1 MNVLINLII
10 KASLDTLYMTGMI
23 ILVGFILGVLR
34 NRSIEN
40 FQRSFGW
47 KAVAI
52 TAIIGVPIHEIS
64 HAILCF
70 FFRHKITKLVLIQR
84 RDENGVLGY
93 VNHAYNPNS
102 VYQQTGNFFIGIA
115 PIFGG
120 IFSIIA
126 LMHTLIP
133 KVYNE
138 FISISVNNLYITKI
152 NDAAIN
158 GILNSYVD
166 LIKTI
171 FSIKNFANPYFILFL
186 FLAICISSHI
196 SLSAADIKGAS
207 KGLFIIFLIILVL
220 NVLGFSRFVLAE
232 SILKYNIILVGFLI
246 VSLIFSSITY
256 IVSLLISLMYRIFI

>member
-1 MNVLINLII
+1 MNYLINLII
-10 KASLDTLYMTGMI
+10 KTLVDTLYITGMI
-23 ILVGFILGVLR
+23 ILVGFILGFLR

-40 FQRSFGW
+40 FQKSFAW

-64 HAILCF
+64 HAIFCVLF
-70 FFRHKITKLVLIQR
+70 GHKINKIVLIQK

-93 VNHAYNPNS
+93 VNHGYNPNS
-102 VYQQTGNFFIGIA
+102 IYQQIGNFFIGIA

-120 IFSIIA
+120 ISVIIA
-126 LMHTLIP
+126 LMYTIIP
-133 KVYNE
+133 KTYIE
-138 FISISVNNLYITKI
+138 FITISMNNLHITKI
-152 NDAAIN
+152 NDVALM
-158 GILNSYVD
+158 GILDSYIN
-166 LIKTI
+166 LIKII

-196 SLSAADIKGAS
+196 SLSSADIKGAS

-220 NVLGFSRFVLAE
+220 NVLGFSKFVIAE
-232 SILKYNIILVGFLI
+232 SILKYNIVLIGFLI

-256 IVSLLISLMYRIFI
+256 IISLLLSLIKN